1 MSHATVK
8 QIPAMVKMK
17 SSRFFC
23 CATRY
28 MTHGTTQCADTIRIT
43 RMATTFMISN
53 GRDEYDGP
61 EVPIRSG
68 VRRIIGMTARSWK
81 MRIPRSVLP
90 DTVSTSPRS
99 WSTFMTMAVLESET
113 RKPKNIASWILR
125 PMNRCMNPAAA
136 ITVVQTWIVPPRTTT
151 RHAPSS
157 FSKENSRPMVK
168 SSRMTPISPIVSIV
182 DWSLTMES
190 A

>member
-1 MSHATVK
+1 
-8 QIPAMVKMK
+8 
-17 SSRFFC
+17 
-23 CATRY
+23 
-28 MTHGTTQCADTIRIT
+28 
-43 RMATTFMISN
+43 
-53 GRDEYDGP
+53 
-61 EVPIRSG
+61 
-68 VRRIIGMTARSWK
+68 
-81 MRIPRSVLP
+81 
-90 DTVSTSPRS
+90 
-99 WSTFMTMAVLESET
+99 MTMAVLESET

-125 PMNRCMNPAAA
+125 PTTRCMNPAAA
-136 ITVVQTWIVPPRTTT
+136 ITVVQTWIAPPRTTT